1 MIKILLSGALGK
13 MGTTITNVAKTKF
26 ENIQIVAGFD
36 RIECIDKDFP
46 IFSDL
51 SKCNVDFDVI
61 VDFSRAETLSTLLD
75 FAKSEKKPIIICST
89 GYTKDDLELI
99 ETTSKEIPIFRS
111 ANMSIGVNVVNNI
124 LKKVSSILYE
134 NFDIEIIEKHHNQK
148 VDAPSGTALLL
159 AETIQNAI
167 KDDTNLIYGREGIHK
182 RDKKEICIHTVRGG
196 AIIGDHDVI
205 FAGEGEIIEINHKA
219 ISRDVFA
226 IGALKAAIYMSNI
239 KNPGKYNMDNVLN
252 LQF

>member
-1 MIKILLSGALGK
+1 MVKVLLSGCLGK
-13 MGTTITNVAKTKF
+13 MGTTITNIATTKF
-26 ENIQIVAGFD
+26 DNIQIVAGFD
-36 RIECIDKDFP
+36 RNDRSEGEFP

-61 VDFSRAETLSTLLD
+61 VDFSRAEALKPLIT
-75 FAKSEKKPIIICST
+75 FAKQTKKPLILCST
-89 GYTKDDLELI
+89 GYTPEDLALI
-99 ETTSKEIPIFRS
+99 EESSKEIPLFRS

-124 LKKVSSILYE
+124 LKKVSGMLYN

-159 AETIQNAI
+159 AHTIQDSI
-167 KDDTNLIYGREGIHK
+167 KEETNLIYGREGIHK
-182 RDKKEICIHTVRGG
+182 REKEEICVHTVRGG
-196 AIIGDHDVI
+196 GIIGDHDVI
-205 FAGEGEIIEINHKA
+205 FAGDGEVIEINHKA

-226 IGALKAAIYMSNI
+226 VGALKAAEYMANI
-239 KNPGKYNMDNVLN
+239 KEAGKYDMDNVLN